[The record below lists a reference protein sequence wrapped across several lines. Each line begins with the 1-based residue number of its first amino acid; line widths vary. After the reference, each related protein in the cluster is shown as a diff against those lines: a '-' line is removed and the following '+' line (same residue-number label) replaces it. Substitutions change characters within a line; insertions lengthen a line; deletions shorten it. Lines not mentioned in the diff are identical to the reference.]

1 MNIKQNNMKTTIL
14 ILLSLFIFTQTNFI
28 IASNTAVK
36 TATLKC
42 PEMSCA
48 GCKAHITE
56 AVKTLDGI
64 KSVKVNLTTKIV
76 IVKYDDSKTTT
87 DKIKAAIEDAGYSAE
102 TVD

>member
-1 MNIKQNNMKTTIL
+1 MKITIL
-14 ILLSLFIFTQTNFI
+14 ILLSFFFLSQA
-28 IASNTAVK
+28 ASVTASGTEVK
-36 TATLKC
+36 TALFKC

-76 IVKYDDSKTTT
+76 TVKFDDSKTSTE
-87 DKIKAAIEDAGYSAE
+87 KIKAAIEEAGYSAE
-102 TVD
+102 AVD